1 MALELGIDP
10 KKRFANRGESYDL
23 YRPKYPRALLR
34 YFANELTFSD
44 QSVVADVGSGTGI
57 LSELLLGNGNLVF
70 AVEPNEEMRRIA
82 ETKLSR
88 YRGFKSINGSAE
100 STTLPA
106 DSVDLITAAQ
116 SFHWFVPEEARAEFQ
131 RILRLNGWVALIWN
145 TRKTSTPFLQGYEE
159 LVHWLTSERKNVV
172 KHEDLS
178 DRVISEFMGKYKV
191 VKLDNSQQL
200 DLNGLIGRLSS
211 ASYSPLPTEPL
222 YGEFV
227 RRARELF
234 ERYERNGTITLEYW
248 TEVYAGQ
255 LS

>member
-1 MALELGIDP
+1 LEVDP
-10 KKRFANRGESYDL
+10 KKRFANRAEYYDM
-23 YRPKYPRALLR
+23 YRPNYPKALLR
-34 YFANELTFSD
+34 YFVNELAFSPE
-44 QSVVADVGSGTGI
+44 SVVADIGSGTGI

-70 AVEPNEEMRRIA
+70 AVEPNDEMRSKA
-82 ETKLSR
+82 EAKLST
-88 YRGFKSINGSAE
+88 YRGFRSVNGSAE

-106 DSVDLITAAQ
+106 GSVDLITAAQ
-116 SFHWFVPEEARAEFQ
+116 SFHWFVPEEARAEFR

-159 LVHWLTSERKNVV
+159 LVDWLRSESKNAV

-178 DRVISEFMGKYKV
+178 DRVISEFLGNYKV

-200 DLNGLIGRLSS
+200 DLKGLLGRLSS
-211 ASYSPLPTEPL
+211 ASYSPLPTDPL

-234 ERYERNGTITLEYW
+234 ERYQQNGTISLGYW